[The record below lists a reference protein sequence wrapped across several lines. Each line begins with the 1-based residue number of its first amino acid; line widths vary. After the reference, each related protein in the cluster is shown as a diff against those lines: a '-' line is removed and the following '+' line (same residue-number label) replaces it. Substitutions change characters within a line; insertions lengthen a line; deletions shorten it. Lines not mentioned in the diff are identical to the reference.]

1 MFWLRNKIKYFSIS
15 HSYLG
20 AECRDSYLGAECR
33 GLLIFTVF
41 FIGDDIAWM
50 RFDEKGVL
58 HGINPEYGFF
68 GVCPG
73 TNMKTNPNA
82 MLACRKNTIFTNVA
96 ETRDGGVFW
105 EGLEEEVDPVCML
118 Q

>member
-1 MFWLRNKIKYFSIS
+1 
-15 HSYLG
+15 
-20 AECRDSYLGAECR
+20 
-33 GLLIFTVF
+33 
-41 FIGDDIAWM
+41 M

-118 Q
+118 QWPWPFVNLKHVNRYCKPINIRSIKIGDF